1 MAGGLAGVGDGMGDA
16 IVVENLVKAFGSLVA
31 VDNVSFTVEEGE
43 LFGFLGPNGA
53 GKTTTINILTTLL
66 KPTSG
71 WALVGGYDVGREA
84 ERVRRVVGLVP
95 QELTVD
101 DDLTGW
107 ENLMLQAG
115 LYHIPRHEARR
126 RASELLELV
135 GLTEAA
141 HRKVETYSGG
151 MRKRLDL
158 ISGLMHRPQ
167 ILFLD
172 EPTLGLDVQTRAAV
186 WEYIK
191 QLRRE
196 MGMTIFMTTHYM
208 DEADSLCD
216 RVAII
221 DHGRIKAVDTPGGLK
236 NSLGGDII
244 ELELVADGRDMLQS
258 VQHVRGVKRAAYV
271 GGLLRITVENG
282 ERVLPT
288 LLETLL
294 NDGVRVGRVMM
305 KKPSLEE
312 VFLEYTGRKLREE
325 AGSWEDDLRRR
336 FVLRRAR
343 A

>member
-1 MAGGLAGVGDGMGDA
+1 MTEA
-16 IVVENLVKAFGSLVA
+16 IVVEGLVKAFGSLVA
-31 VDNVSFTVEEGE
+31 VDGISFTVREGE

-71 WALVGGYDVGREA
+71 KALIAGYDVEKQPDN
-84 ERVRRVVGLVP
+84 VRRVVGLVP

-115 LYHIPRHEARR
+115 LYHIPRQEARR
-126 RASELLELV
+126 RAYELLELV
-135 GLTEAA
+135 GLKEAA
-141 HRKVETYSGG
+141 NKKVETYSGG

-186 WEYIK
+186 WDYIK
-191 QLRRE
+191 RLRKE

-221 DHGRIKAVDTPGGLK
+221 DHGKIKAIDTPGSLK
-236 NSLGGDII
+236 TSLGGDII
-244 ELELVADGRDMLQS
+244 ELELAADGHGLLQTA
-258 VQHVRGVKRAAYV
+258 QQIRGVKRAVYV
-271 GGLLRITVENG
+271 DGLLRVTAENG
-282 ERVLPT
+282 EKALPAI
-288 LLETLL
+288 LETLL
-294 NDGVRVGRVMM
+294 KDGVRVGRVTM

-325 AGSWEDDLRRR
+325 EGSWEEDLRRR
-336 FVLRRAR
+336 FVIRRAR

>member
-1 MAGGLAGVGDGMGDA
+1 MTDA
-16 IVVENLVKAFGSLVA
+16 IVVENLVKAFGGLVA
-31 VDNVSFTVEEGE
+31 VDNISFTVSDGE

-71 WALVGGYDVGREA
+71 RALVGGYDVEKQPD
-84 ERVRRVVGLVP
+84 RVRRVVGLVP

-115 LYHIPRHEARR
+115 LYHIPRQEARK
-126 RASELLELV
+126 RALELLELV
-135 GLTEAA
+135 GLKEAA
-141 HRKVETYSGG
+141 HKKVETYSGG

-186 WEYIK
+186 WDYIK
-191 QLRRE
+191 RLRKE

-216 RVAII
+216 RIAII
-221 DHGRIKAVDTPGGLK
+221 DHGRIRAIDTSYNLK
-236 NSLGGDII
+236 TSLGGDII
-244 ELELVADGRDMLQS
+244 ELELTGDGRDLLQA
-258 VQHVRGVKRAAYV
+258 VQHVRGVKRAVYV
-271 GGLLRITVENG
+271 DGLLRITVENG

-288 LLETLL
+288 ILATLL
-294 NDGVRVGRVMM
+294 NDGVGVGRVMM

-325 AGSWEDDLRRR
+325 AGSWEEDLRRR
-336 FVLRRAR
+336 FVIRRAR